1 MHYLDN
7 AATTRVLPEAAEA
20 AVHAM
25 CEEFGNPSSLHRMG
39 LEASHLLEDSRR
51 TVASA
56 LGCLPEEV
64 YFTAC
69 GTESTNI
76 SLRGAAH
83 LNRHKK
89 GRIITTEIEH
99 AATVNTA
106 KQLAADGF
114 DVVFL
119 APDATGHIT
128 PEVLSE
134 ALTEDTIL
142 LSCQLVNNEI
152 GTVQPVE
159 QLGKLLKTKAP
170 KALFHIDAVQGLC
183 RVRLTPKKWNC
194 DLMSVSGH
202 KIGAPK
208 GIGALYVKKG
218 LRLPPLT
225 FGGGQERGMRP
236 GTEAVPNIAA
246 FAKACEIRMAHFDE
260 DYAHVQELADY
271 LKQQV
276 SAELPDAVVNGE
288 GDIPHVVN
296 LSMPGCKSEV
306 MLHVLE
312 GDEVYISSGS
322 ACSKGKQSGVLKALG
337 LPKARTDSAL
347 RVSFA
352 PFNTREDVDAL
363 MDEQIAKGKDGYILL
378 KFNSLTDIDVI
389 AKLRAAS
396 CAGVTVEMIVR
407 GICCLLPGVP
417 GHTENITVTS
427 IVGRFLEHS
436 RIYVFGRGDEE
447 KMYISSA
454 DLMTR
459 NTERRVE
466 IACPIDDP
474 AVRTRLHDILYAM
487 QHDTVKARVLQPDG
501 TYCKKPAVQDPIC
514 AQDLLMQQAIENARK
529 QAAQPAP
536 HPGFLEK
543 IRKWFSGS

>member
-152 GTVQPVE
+152 GTVQPVK
-159 QLGKLLKTKAP
+159 QLGKLLKAK
-170 KALFHIDAVQGLC
+170 
-183 RVRLTPKKWNC
+183 
-194 DLMSVSGH
+194 
-202 KIGAPK
+202 APK

-276 SAELPDAVVNGE
+276 SAELPDAVINGE

-352 PFNTREDVDAL
+352 PFNTKEDVDAFV
-363 MDEQIAKGKDGYILL
+363 AAVKKG
-378 KFNSLTDIDVI
+378 V
-389 AKLRAAS
+389 
-396 CAGVTVEMIVR
+396 
-407 GICCLLPGVP
+407 
-417 GHTENITVTS
+417 
-427 IVGRFLEHS
+427 
-436 RIYVFGRGDEE
+436 
-447 KMYISSA
+447 KMF
-454 DLMTR
+454 
-459 NTERRVE
+459 RR
-466 IACPIDDP
+466 
-474 AVRTRLHDILYAM
+474 
-487 QHDTVKARVLQPDG
+487 
-501 TYCKKPAVQDPIC
+501 
-514 AQDLLMQQAIENARK
+514 
-529 QAAQPAP
+529 
-536 HPGFLEK
+536 
-543 IRKWFSGS
+543 

>member
-76 SLRGAAH
+76 SLHGAGAPQPPQ
-83 LNRHKK
+83 K
-89 GRIITTEIEH
+89 GPHHRDRDRARRDQSTPQSSSRT
-99 AATVNTA
+99 
-106 KQLAADGF
+106 DGF

-134 ALTEDTIL
+134 ALTEDTVL

-159 QLGKLLKTKAP
+159 QLGKLLKAKAP

-183 RVRLTPKKWNC
+183 RVRLAPKKWNC

-225 FGGGQERGMRP
+225 FGGGQEKGMRP

-271 LKQQV
+271 LRQQV
-276 SAELPDAVVNGE
+276 SAELPDAVINGE

-337 LPKARTDSAL
+337 LPKTRTDSAL

-352 PFNTREDVDAL
+352 PFNTKEDVDAFVAAVKKG
-363 MDEQIAKGKDGYILL
+363 AKM
-378 KFNSLTDIDVI
+378 F
-389 AKLRAAS
+389 
-396 CAGVTVEMIVR
+396 
-407 GICCLLPGVP
+407 
-417 GHTENITVTS
+417 
-427 IVGRFLEHS
+427 
-436 RIYVFGRGDEE
+436 
-447 KMYISSA
+447 
-454 DLMTR
+454 
-459 NTERRVE
+459 RR
-466 IACPIDDP
+466 
-474 AVRTRLHDILYAM
+474 
-487 QHDTVKARVLQPDG
+487 
-501 TYCKKPAVQDPIC
+501 
-514 AQDLLMQQAIENARK
+514 
-529 QAAQPAP
+529 
-536 HPGFLEK
+536 
-543 IRKWFSGS
+543 